1 VASPVDPGPGALR
14 RSMSW
19 QSSKSR
25 QTRSTLGE
33 STADDADM
41 NEQTACP
48 DCGSNALVASGA
60 FGHGTW
66 ILRLTCW
73 TCRDCRNVV
82 AIPEEQV
89 KAASEA

>member
-1 VASPVDPGPGALR
+1 
-14 RSMSW
+14 
-19 QSSKSR
+19 
-25 QTRSTLGE
+25 
-33 STADDADM
+33 M

-89 KAASEA
+89 KVASDA